1 MKMSL
6 KLHVFPLSPRAFKV
20 LLAAHHLG
28 IDYELKFID
37 LFKGEQNAPEFRALN
52 PHGRMPVLEEDGYVL
67 WESNAIVNYLASK
80 RPEANLLPTETRARL
95 AVEKWQFWDSNHW
108 DPACAVFVFERFV
121 KSAIGRGAPDPAE
134 IRRGEQLLARVAPAL
149 DGELGRHRYV
159 AGDRLTVADLS
170 VGSALAAA
178 ELAQYPLQQYRGIQ
192 RWHAE
197 LKDLPAWA
205 RTAELQR
212 EFASR

>member
-20 LLAAHHLG
+20 LFAAHQLG
-28 IDYELKFID
+28 IDYELQFVD
-37 LFKGEQNAPEFRALN
+37 LFKGQQNTPEFRALN
-52 PHGRMPVLEEDGYVL
+52 PHSRMPVLEEDGYVL

-80 RPEANLLPTETRARL
+80 RPEANLLPAEMRARL

-108 DPACAVFVFERFV
+108 DPTCAIFVFERFV
-121 KSAIGRGAPDPAE
+121 KGAIGRGEADPAE
-134 IRRGEQLLARVAPAL
+134 IARGEQLFKRVAPAL
-149 DGELGRHRYV
+149 DAELGKHRYV
-159 AGDRLTVADLS
+159 AGDRFTVADIS

-205 RTAELQR
+205 TTAELQR
-212 EFASR
+212 KYAPR